1 MTQTTD
7 TRKVYPH
14 FGFGTDEEK
23 DEVFNNQ
30 VSEVSGA
37 FKTDSEIIA
46 TFEGGQSIFNVRV
59 FHPIDATP
67 FQMCKNIVRAATSYI
82 QKDTFPIISSEWEI
96 KNCSLSHLV
105 KLSSCTYSAN
115 DEGLK
120 KKIDSFL
127 EYNGQQGKWYFQP
140 DQRCPVVDSIIEE
153 NPLIAKDTLSYST
166 WLKMWS
172 SSKN

>member
-1 MTQTTD
+1 MPFSSSSNTFWALYWASFLLLF
-7 TRKVYPH
+7 KSL
-14 FGFGTDEEK
+14 
-23 DEVFNNQ
+23 
-30 VSEVSGA
+30 SENSA
-37 FKTDSEIIA
+37 
-46 TFEGGQSIFNVRV
+46 
-59 FHPIDATP
+59 
-67 FQMCKNIVRAATSYI
+67 
-82 QKDTFPIISSEWEI
+82 SEWEI